1 MKPHQS
7 TLSAADL
14 FAQAELAFQS
24 ISDPDVPTTSQRE
37 ICNSVAPS
45 HSIVPSQTIFTTE
58 ATSESL
64 TLNPIKTEPNYREPS
79 PMEQSIP
86 PNPNPVELPA
96 LKSLNLPPSL
106 DQVPDTSQQG
116 NSTNGKVDATM
127 AAQNMINAMTKGMK
141 SNQRWR
147 RKSEQWNS
155 EGVAG
160 EPHAGSSDRNS
171 HVLRRIFLAALSL
184 LPESSE
190 GFTPA
195 KPKSQERKEDPEK
208 KDWFKCE
215 YCGRQVRR
223 QCDLKYVLFFFSFS
237 FFDIHLLNYLFPTF
251 ELVSKQIQQT
261 PKKP

>member
-86 PNPNPVELPA
+86 PHPNPVELPA